1 MTSNASLL
9 FKKVALWQKAGQ
21 VSASD
26 QSISTR
32 IGEAALA
39 REISALDKKAML
51 EFKDELKVAVACL
64 KMADSFATARRTRN
78 PKTAAEAETLDALIQ
93 GVDDLTDV
101 ISTSGD
107 ENLVMVQKM
116 LSDFLMEL
124 KTSNQTTSKEQEDY
138 EHADARPEVAIGP
151 KAEPSSNEERTNVG

>member
-78 PKTAAEAETLDALIQ
+78 PKTAAEAETLDAL
-93 GVDDLTDV
+93 
-101 ISTSGD
+101 TSI
-107 ENLVMVQKM
+107 
-116 LSDFLMEL
+116 
-124 KTSNQTTSKEQEDY
+124 
-138 EHADARPEVAIGP
+138 ARQAPCGP
-151 KAEPSSNEERTNVG
+151 KMEIVNDLRRQFAIPAMPKREKEDFPNPPKGLG